1 MESAETTLFFNL
13 PYYLEIRPNPQC
25 YLPVYR
31 FSATARV
38 SIAARR
44 SSILST

>member
-1 MESAETTLFFNL
+1 MKIDEISLFFN
-13 PYYLEIRPNPQC
+13 PFYYLEIRPNPQC